1 MKQQATRL
9 PHSPPPPSPAI
20 SSSSSP
26 WHLSCLRLYPN
37 NLLPGRTHGARTNCK
52 AIAARVAQMNTNMS
66 VCVNNGCAWKHSQ
79 LCDWMHL
86 WGGGRERDSHSKSCV
101 RVYVCNLKSQK
112 LSRLLKSLARLT
124 HTQANTL
131 ASHIACI
138 VRRVPEELFFFSFGY
153 VLSSVVTFNSLVC
166 KHTASFFGQQNILGL
181 SQKWSYVRQGKA
193 TQLNFWHNFFSLDFK
208 LLPAWLP
215 GCLSASLS
223 VSLYAAAL
231 RELPKLN

>member
-9 PHSPPPPSPAI
+9 PHPAPLPPSPAI

-37 NLLPGRTHGARTNCK
+37 NLLPGRTHAARTNCK

-138 VRRVPEELFFFSFGY
+138 VRRVKEELFFQF
-153 VLSSVVTFNSLVC
+153 
-166 KHTASFFGQQNILGL
+166 
-181 SQKWSYVRQGKA
+181 R
-193 TQLNFWHNFFSLDFK
+193 
-208 LLPAWLP
+208 
-215 GCLSASLS
+215 
-223 VSLYAAAL
+223 L
-231 RELPKLN
+231 RFIICRDL

>member
-1 MKQQATRL
+1 MASIVSAPL
-9 PHSPPPPSPAI
+9 PEQFAARPNAWGQNKLQSNRRQ
-20 SSSSSP
+20 SSP
-26 WHLSCLRLYPN
+26 NEYEYEC
-37 NLLPGRTHGARTNCK
+37 
-52 AIAARVAQMNTNMS
+52 

-101 RVYVCNLKSQK
+101 WVYVCNLKSQK

-138 VRRVPEELFFFSFGY
+138 VRRVPEELFFSLGY
-153 VLSSVVTFNSLVC
+153 VLSSVVTFNSLVY